1 MHVHKRKNHTIT
13 EMIECDND
21 SSNIL
26 DNVIEARTLSAS
38 LGTLIILVED
48 TQISYYYPKACRD
61 CFTCSQSRETLHMDH
76 KNM

>member
-1 MHVHKRKNHTIT
+1 MYIKEKNHTIT

-26 DNVIEARTLSAS
+26 DNMIEARTLSAS

-48 TQISYYYPKACRD
+48 TQISYYYPKA
-61 CFTCSQSRETLHMDH
+61 
-76 KNM
+76 